1 MAHGYGGMIM
11 KIEIWSDFACPFC
24 YIGKVRFE
32 EALASFKHKN
42 KVKVIYKAYQ
52 LNPDAP
58 KVMKGTA
65 YESFAKGHGTTI
77 EQAKERFKMF
87 TQNAKSV
94 GLTYNYDIIQ
104 MTNTFDAHRLTKWAN
119 TLGKENELASRFMK
133 AYFTDGLNLAD
144 YETLAHLA
152 EEVGLSKEDALH
164 VLNKDE
170 YKDQVKQEQLEAKQ
184 IGVQGVPFFVLNRK
198 YGISGAQQTAYFK
211 QALEQIW
218 AEENPLQTI
227 GDQDENQACDHDE
240 CGF

>member
-1 MAHGYGGMIM
+1 M

-24 YIGKVRFE
+24 YIGKARFE
-32 EALASFKHKN
+32 EALSSFKHKN
-42 KVKVIYKAYQ
+42 KVEIIYKAYQ

-58 KVMKGTA
+58 QVMKGTA
-65 YESFAKGHGTTI
+65 YEAFAKGHGTTV

-94 GLTYNYDIIQ
+94 GLVYNYDKVQ
-104 MTNTFDAHRLTKWAN
+104 MTNTFDAHRLTKWAK
-119 TLGKENELASRFMK
+119 TFGKEEALITRLMK
-133 AYFTDGLNLAD
+133 AYFTDGKNLAD
-144 YETLAHLA
+144 YETLADLST
-152 EEVGLSKEDALH
+152 EVGLQKDRALE
-164 VLNKDE
+164 VLNKNE
-170 YKDQVKQEQLEAKQ
+170 YKDQVKDEQLEARQ

-227 GDQDENQACDHDE
+227 GNQDENQSCDHDE